1 MQSVLETATM
11 SSFEAYLPI
20 LYPLPQG
27 KLLVFLKEKD
37 LHLVLITHA
46 GDLYRNI
53 MDAKDFKEEVG
64 YALNDN
70 FSRIFLNALKDLRLK
85 LEKEQVAIIVILAKR
100 EVTITLKRI
109 YCEQSISML
118 GLLGVTNKVPDLPVQ
133 APMGPPRPKPK
144 PPKRKRNVIEYKRRK
159 RKRKERKLKL

>member
-1 MQSVLETATM
+1 M

-118 GLLGVTNKVPDLPVQ
+118 GLMGVTNKVPDLPVQ
-133 APMGPPRPKPK
+133 APMGPPAEKPK
-144 PPKRKRNVIEYKRRK
+144 PQPERKRNEHVIKYKRK
-159 RKRKERKLKL
+159 RKRKGKLKL